1 VTFTIVHIAIAFT
14 IGYLLGALG
23 MWLVQ
28 RIRKEPEDIDYI
40 DEPYTSVSTS
50 VSTSEF
56 EGLNDD
62 DDKTRIQTRPHLT
75 VAKAPE
81 PANFDDFDSQGSLE
95 MVESLPEAPDREDKE
110 DTEDFDDSSLPGID
124 LPLEDLPELTDDQTL
139 GDALGSDDTVSF
151 VRSRDPQSDV

>member
-1 VTFTIVHIAIAFT
+1 MTFTIVHIAIAFT

-28 RIRKEPEDIDYI
+28 RIRKEPEAIDYI
-40 DEPYTSVSTS
+40 DEPYTA

-75 VAKAPE
+75 IAKAPE
-81 PANFDDFDSQGSLE
+81 PANFDEFDPQGSLE

-124 LPLEDLPELTDDQTL
+124 LPLEDLPELTDDQIL
-139 GDALGSDDTVSF
+139 DDALGSDDTVSF
-151 VRSRDPQSDV
+151 VRAKDPQNDV